1 MENFKKGILSFLE
14 DNMFTLL
21 FIFLY
26 ICTYILGKNDLFEF
40 YNFLSYKFYNFA
52 LEIFKLCFYI
62 KITEDIFAVI
72 YGVVKY
78 NNDNFK
84 KMLILLLSIILHYS
98 FMISTIKFIE
108 INLVNFYKLDIK
120 EFKIGLAIFTAAI
133 LSLQILYFILGIK
146 IKNFYKLICKV
157 IYKIKYKF
165 IYKIKKRK
173 KVKNDK

>member
-1 MENFKKGILSFLE
+1 MENLKKGILSFLE

-21 FIFLY
+21 FISLY

-84 KMLILLLSIILHYS
+84 KMLILLLSIILHFS
-98 FMISTIKFIE
+98 FMISIVKFIE

-120 EFKIGLAIFTAAI
+120 DFKIGLAMFIVAI
-133 LSLQILYFILGIK
+133 LTLRILYFIVAIK
-146 IKNFYKLICKV
+146 VKDFYKLICKV
-157 IYKIKYKF
+157 IYKIKYKV
-165 IYKIKKRK
+165 IYKIKKK
-173 KVKNDK
+173 EGKEW

>member
-1 MENFKKGILSFLE
+1 MENLKKGILSFLE

-21 FIFLY
+21 FISLY

-40 YNFLSYKFYNFA
+40 YNFLSYHFYNFA
-52 LEIFKLCFYI
+52 LKIFKLCFYI

-78 NNDNFK
+78 NNDNLK

-120 EFKIGLAIFTAAI
+120 DFKIGLAMFTATI
-133 LSLQILYFILGIK
+133 LILQILYFIVAIK
-146 IKNFYKLICKV
+146 VKDFYKLLCKV
-157 IYKIKYKF
+157 IYKIKYK
-165 IYKIKKRK
+165 IINKIKRK

>member
-1 MENFKKGILSFLE
+1 MENLKKGILSFLE

-21 FIFLY
+21 FISLY

-98 FMISTIKFIE
+98 FMISIVKFID

-120 EFKIGLAIFTAAI
+120 DFKIGLAMFIVAI
-133 LSLQILYFILGIK
+133 LTLRILYFIGAIK
-146 IKNFYKLICKV
+146 VKDFYKLICKV

>member
-1 MENFKKGILSFLE
+1 MENLKKGILSFLE

-21 FIFLY
+21 FISLY

-52 LEIFKLCFYI
+52 LKILKMCLYF
-62 KITEDIFAVI
+62 KITENIFNVI
-72 YGVVKY
+72 YAVVKY
-78 NNDNFK
+78 NDDNFR

-120 EFKIGLAIFTAAI
+120 EFKIGLAMFIVAI
-133 LSLQILYFILGIK
+133 LTLRILYFIVAIK
-146 IKNFYKLICKV
+146 VKDFYKLICKV
-157 IYKIKYKF
+157 IYKIKYKV
-165 IYKIKKRK
+165 IYKIKKK
-173 KVKNDK
+173 EGKE

>member
-1 MENFKKGILSFLE
+1 MENLKKGILSFLE

-21 FIFLY
+21 FISLY

-52 LEIFKLCFYI
+52 LEILKMCLYF
-62 KITEDIFAVI
+62 KITENIFNVI
-72 YGVVKY
+72 YAVVKY
-78 NNDNFK
+78 NDDNFR
-84 KMLILLLSIILHYS
+84 KMLILLLSIILH
-98 FMISTIKFIE
+98 FFLMLSTVKFIE

-120 EFKIGLAIFTAAI
+120 DFKIGLAMFTATI
-133 LSLQILYFILGIK
+133 LILRILYFIVAIK
-146 IKNFYKLICKV
+146 VKDFYKLICKV

-165 IYKIKKRK
+165 IYKFKKRK

>member
-1 MENFKKGILSFLE
+1 MENLKKGILSFLE

-21 FIFLY
+21 FISLY

-98 FMISTIKFIE
+98 FMILTIKFIE

-120 EFKIGLAIFTAAI
+120 DFKIGLAMFTATI
-133 LSLQILYFILGIK
+133 LILQILYFIVAIK
-146 IKNFYKLICKV
+146 VKDFYKLLCKV
-157 IYKIKYKF
+157 IYKIKYK
-165 IYKIKKRK
+165 IINKIKRK

>member
-1 MENFKKGILSFLE
+1 MENLKKGILSFLE

-21 FIFLY
+21 FISLY

-98 FMISTIKFIE
+98 FMISIVKFID

-120 EFKIGLAIFTAAI
+120 DFKIGLAMFIVAI
-133 LSLQILYFILGIK
+133 LTLRILYFIVAIK
-146 IKNFYKLICKV
+146 VKDFYKLICKV

-165 IYKIKKRK
+165 IYKVKKRK
-173 KVKNDK
+173 KVKNVK

>member
-1 MENFKKGILSFLE
+1 MENFKKGVLSFLE

-72 YGVVKY
+72 FGVVKY
-78 NNDNFK
+78 NNDNLK

-120 EFKIGLAIFTAAI
+120 DFKIGLAMFTATI
-133 LSLQILYFILGIK
+133 LILQILYFIVAIK
-146 IKNFYKLICKV
+146 VKDFYKLICKV
-157 IYKIKYKF
+157 IYKIKYKV
-165 IYKIKKRK
+165 IYKIKKK
-173 KVKNDK
+173 EGKE

>member
-78 NNDNFK
+78 NNDNLK

-120 EFKIGLAIFTAAI
+120 DFKIGLAMFTATI
-133 LSLQILYFILGIK
+133 LILQILYFIVAIK
-146 IKNFYKLICKV
+146 VKDFYKLLCKV
-157 IYKIKYKF
+157 IYKIKYK
-165 IYKIKKRK
+165 IINKIKRK

>member
-1 MENFKKGILSFLE
+1 MENLKKGILSFLE

-21 FIFLY
+21 FISLY

-98 FMISTIKFIE
+98 FMILTIKFIE

-120 EFKIGLAIFTAAI
+120 DFKIGLAMFIVAI
-133 LSLQILYFILGIK
+133 LTLRILYFIVAIK
-146 IKNFYKLICKV
+146 VKNFYKLICKV
-157 IYKIKYKF
+157 IYKIKYKV
-165 IYKIKKRK
+165 IYKIKKK
-173 KVKNDK
+173 EGKE

>member
-1 MENFKKGILSFLE
+1 MENFKKGILNFLE

-72 YGVVKY
+72 FGVVKY
-78 NNDNFK
+78 NNDNLK

-120 EFKIGLAIFTAAI
+120 DFKIGLAMFTATI
-133 LSLQILYFILGIK
+133 LILQILYFIVAIK
-146 IKNFYKLICKV
+146 VKDFYKLICKV
-157 IYKIKYKF
+157 IYKIKYKV
-165 IYKIKKRK
+165 IYKIKKERR
-173 KVKNDK
+173 

>member
-26 ICTYILGKNDLFEF
+26 ICTYILSKNDLFEF

-78 NNDNFK
+78 NNDNLK

-120 EFKIGLAIFTAAI
+120 DFKIGLAMFTATI
-133 LSLQILYFILGIK
+133 LILQILYFIVAIK
-146 IKNFYKLICKV
+146 VKDFYKLLCKV
-157 IYKIKYKF
+157 IYKIKYK
-165 IYKIKKRK
+165 IINKIKRK

>member
-1 MENFKKGILSFLE
+1 MENLKKGILSFLE

-21 FIFLY
+21 FISLY

-84 KMLILLLSIILHYS
+84 KMLILLLSIILHFS
-98 FMISTIKFIE
+98 FMISIVKFIE

-120 EFKIGLAIFTAAI
+120 DFKIGLAMFIVAI
-133 LSLQILYFILGIK
+133 LTLRILYFIVAIK
-146 IKNFYKLICKV
+146 VKDFYKLICKV
-157 IYKIKYKF
+157 IYKIKYKV
-165 IYKIKKRK
+165 IYKIKKK
-173 KVKNDK
+173 EGKE

>member
-1 MENFKKGILSFLE
+1 MENLKKGILSFLE

-21 FIFLY
+21 FISLY

-98 FMISTIKFIE
+98 FMILTIKFIE

-120 EFKIGLAIFTAAI
+120 DFKIGLAMFIVAI
-133 LSLQILYFILGIK
+133 LTLRILYFIVAIK
-146 IKNFYKLICKV
+146 VKDFYKLICKV
-157 IYKIKYKF
+157 IYKIKYKV
-165 IYKIKKRK
+165 IYKIKKKEGK
-173 KVKNDK
+173 K

>member
-1 MENFKKGILSFLE
+1 MENFKKGVLSFLE

-62 KITEDIFAVI
+62 KITEDIFNVI
-72 YGVVKY
+72 YAVVKY
-78 NNDNFK
+78 NNHNFR
-84 KMLILLLSIILHYS
+84 KMLIFLLSIILHFS
-98 FMISTIKFIE
+98 VMISTVKFIE

-133 LSLQILYFILGIK
+133 LSLQILWFIAKIK
-146 IKNFYKLICKV
+146 IKDFYKLICKV

-173 KVKNDK
+173 KLKNDK

>member
-1 MENFKKGILSFLE
+1 MENFKKGVLSFLE

-72 YGVVKY
+72 FGVVKY
-78 NNDNFK
+78 NNDNLK

-120 EFKIGLAIFTAAI
+120 DFKIGLAMFTATI
-133 LSLQILYFILGIK
+133 LILQILYFIVAIK
-146 IKNFYKLICKV
+146 VKDFYKLLCKV
-157 IYKIKYKF
+157 IYKIK
-165 IYKIKKRK
+165 RK
-173 KVKNDK
+173 EGKE

>member
-1 MENFKKGILSFLE
+1 MENLKKGILSFLE

-21 FIFLY
+21 FISLY

-40 YNFLSYKFYNFA
+40 YNFLSYHFYNFA
-52 LEIFKLCFYI
+52 LKIFKLCFYI

-84 KMLILLLSIILHYS
+84 KMLILLLSIILH
-98 FMISTIKFIE
+98 FFLMLSTVKFIN

-120 EFKIGLAIFTAAI
+120 EFKIGLAMFTATI
-133 LSLQILYFILGIK
+133 LILRILYFIISIK
-146 IKNFYKLICKV
+146 VKDFYKSLCKV
-157 IYKIKYKF
+157 IYKIKHKI
-165 IYKIKKRK
+165 IYKIKKK
-173 KVKNDK
+173 EGKE

>member
-1 MENFKKGILSFLE
+1 MENLKKGILSFLE

-21 FIFLY
+21 FISLY

-40 YNFLSYKFYNFA
+40 YNFLSYHFYNFA
-52 LEIFKLCFYI
+52 LKIFKLCFYI

-84 KMLILLLSIILHYS
+84 KMLILLLSIILH
-98 FMISTIKFIE
+98 FFLMLSTVKFID

-120 EFKIGLAIFTAAI
+120 EFKIGLAMFTATI
-133 LSLQILYFILGIK
+133 LILRILYFIISIK
-146 IKNFYKLICKV
+146 VKDFYKSLCKV
-157 IYKIKYKF
+157 IYKIKHKE
-165 IYKIKKRK
+165 
-173 KVKNDK
+173 

>member
-1 MENFKKGILSFLE
+1 MENLKKGILSFLE

-21 FIFLY
+21 FISLY

-40 YNFLSYKFYNFA
+40 YNFLSYKFYNFV

-98 FMISTIKFIE
+98 FMILTIKFIE

-120 EFKIGLAIFTAAI
+120 DFKIGLAMFIVAI
-133 LSLQILYFILGIK
+133 LTLRILYFIVAIK
-146 IKNFYKLICKV
+146 VKDFYKLICKV
-157 IYKIKYKF
+157 IYKIKYKV
-165 IYKIKKRK
+165 IYKIKKK
-173 KVKNDK
+173 EGKE

>member
-1 MENFKKGILSFLE
+1 MENFKKGILNFLE

-72 YGVVKY
+72 FGVVKY
-78 NNDNFK
+78 NNDNLK

-98 FMISTIKFIE
+98 FMILTIKFIE

-120 EFKIGLAIFTAAI
+120 DFKIGLAMFTATI
-133 LSLQILYFILGIK
+133 LILQILYFIVAIK
-146 IKNFYKLICKV
+146 VKDFYKLICKV
-157 IYKIKYKF
+157 IYKIKYKV
-165 IYKIKKRK
+165 IYKIKKK
-173 KVKNDK
+173 EGKE

>member
-1 MENFKKGILSFLE
+1 MKNLKKGILNFLE

-52 LEIFKLCFYI
+52 MEILKICLYL

-84 KMLILLLSIILHYS
+84 KMLILLLSIILH
-98 FMISTIKFIE
+98 FFLMLSTVKFID

-120 EFKIGLAIFTAAI
+120 EFKIGLAMFTATI
-133 LSLQILYFILGIK
+133 LILRILYFIISIK
-146 IKNFYKLICKV
+146 VKDFYKLLCKV
-157 IYKIKYKF
+157 IYKIKHKI
-165 IYKIKKRK
+165 IYKIKKK
-173 KVKNDK
+173 EGKE

>member
-1 MENFKKGILSFLE
+1 MENFKKGVLSFLE

-72 YGVVKY
+72 FGVVKY
-78 NNDNFK
+78 NNDNLK

-120 EFKIGLAIFTAAI
+120 DFKIGLAMFIVAI
-133 LSLQILYFILGIK
+133 LTLRILYFIVAIK
-146 IKNFYKLICKV
+146 VKDFYKLICKV
-157 IYKIKYKF
+157 IYKIK
-165 IYKIKKRK
+165 KKEGK
-173 KVKNDK
+173 KW

>member
-78 NNDNFK
+78 NNDNLK

-120 EFKIGLAIFTAAI
+120 DFKIGLAMFTATI
-133 LSLQILYFILGIK
+133 LILQILYFIVAIK
-146 IKNFYKLICKV
+146 VKDFYKLLCKV
-157 IYKIKYKF
+157 IYKIKHKI
-165 IYKIKKRK
+165 IYKIKKK
-173 KVKNDK
+173 EGKE

>member
-26 ICTYILGKNDLFEF
+26 ICTYILGKNDLFGF
-40 YNFLSYKFYNFA
+40 YNFLSYHFYNFA
-52 LEIFKLCFYI
+52 LEFFKLCFYI

-108 INLVNFYKLDIK
+108 INLVNFFKLDIK
-120 EFKIGLAIFTAAI
+120 DFKIGLAMFTATI
-133 LSLQILYFILGIK
+133 LILRILYFIVAIK
-146 IKNFYKLICKV
+146 VKDFYKLICKV
-157 IYKIKYKF
+157 IYKIKYKV
-165 IYKIKKRK
+165 IYKIKKERR
-173 KVKNDK
+173 

>member
-1 MENFKKGILSFLE
+1 MENFKKGVLSFLE

-72 YGVVKY
+72 FGVVKY
-78 NNDNFK
+78 NNDNLK

-120 EFKIGLAIFTAAI
+120 DFKIGLAMFTATI
-133 LSLQILYFILGIK
+133 LILQILYFIVAIK
-146 IKNFYKLICKV
+146 VKDFYKLICKV
-157 IYKIKYKF
+157 IYKIKYKV
-165 IYKIKKRK
+165 IYKIKKK
-173 KVKNDK
+173 EGKEC

>member
-1 MENFKKGILSFLE
+1 
-14 DNMFTLL
+14 MFTLL
-21 FIFLY
+21 FISLY

-84 KMLILLLSIILHYS
+84 KMLILLLSIILHFS
-98 FMISTIKFIE
+98 FMISIVKFIE

-120 EFKIGLAIFTAAI
+120 DFKIGLAMFIVAI
-133 LSLQILYFILGIK
+133 LTLRILYFIVAIK
-146 IKNFYKLICKV
+146 VKDFYKLICKV
-157 IYKIKYKF
+157 IYKIK
-165 IYKIKKRK
+165 KKEGK
-173 KVKNDK
+173 K

>member
-14 DNMFTLL
+14 NNMFTLL

-78 NNDNFK
+78 NNDNLK

-120 EFKIGLAIFTAAI
+120 DFKIGLAMFTATI
-133 LSLQILYFILGIK
+133 LILQILYFIVAIK
-146 IKNFYKLICKV
+146 VKDFYKLLCKV
-157 IYKIKYKF
+157 IYKIKYK
-165 IYKIKKRK
+165 IINKIKRK

>member
-1 MENFKKGILSFLE
+1 MENLKKGILSFLE

-21 FIFLY
+21 FISLY

-78 NNDNFK
+78 NNDNLK

-120 EFKIGLAIFTAAI
+120 DFKIGLAMFTATI
-133 LSLQILYFILGIK
+133 LILQILYFIVAIK
-146 IKNFYKLICKV
+146 VKDFYKLLCKV
-157 IYKIKYKF
+157 IYKIKYK
-165 IYKIKKRK
+165 IINKIKRK

>member
-1 MENFKKGILSFLE
+1 MENLKKGILSFLE

-21 FIFLY
+21 FISLY

-40 YNFLSYKFYNFA
+40 YNFLSYHFYNFA
-52 LEIFKLCFYI
+52 LKIFKLCFYI

-84 KMLILLLSIILHYS
+84 KMLILLLSIILH
-98 FMISTIKFIE
+98 FFLMLSTVKFID

-120 EFKIGLAIFTAAI
+120 EFKIGLAMFTATI
-133 LSLQILYFILGIK
+133 LILRILYFIISIK
-146 IKNFYKLICKV
+146 VKDFYKSLCKV
-157 IYKIKYKF
+157 IYKIKHKI
-165 IYKIKKRK
+165 IYKIKKK
-173 KVKNDK
+173 EGKE